1 MAQSSTGKTKNQNK
15 NKQTKKPNKLSFY
28 IAHSLSIGKA

>member
-15 NKQTKKPNKLSFY
+15 NKQTKKPNQLFILHTAYQQEKPE
-28 IAHSLSIGKA
+28 